1 MRLRLAGVSRQSRLG
16 RALWPALLAVVVAHA
31 VSDLL
36 HHPFLG
42 DTGDAAIVDAHL
54 TLWVPGTEAGGPS
67 EAVARDAAASL
78 QLTGRPATVKLRSG
92 GAAGS
97 VSGFLDDA
105 DGSASTGGEDGP
117 PRPSDLLVVS
127 SATVADLARG
137 RAQAL
142 FGSDAMA
149 ARDAEVLLRRARPL
163 AVLASDR
170 LVLAVRLR
178 SRLRSGEQLMAQLRD
193 RPHGRVFAVE
203 GDAWTKAQLGRLVQ
217 RAGVPGHVPYRA
229 YPSGGEAALGL
240 ESGDADVVLAP
251 ESALRDEIASGRM
264 RALSWPRAA
273 GAPPR
278 AWTAVLEAPGL
289 RPDQHARLKDELERL
304 GADAHWRAALRAQG
318 RNVDVAAVPRD
329 FLSRRLD
336 EASWLQRVT
345 ERLSTD

>member
-1 MRLRLAGVSRQSRLG
+1 
-16 RALWPALLAVVVAHA
+16 VVVAHA

-78 QLTGRPATVKLRSG
+78 QLTGRPATVKLRTG
-92 GAAGS
+92 GAAGA

-105 DGSASTGGEDGP
+105 DGAGSSGEDGP

-142 FGSDAMA
+142 FGSDAVA
-149 ARDAEVLLRRARPL
+149 ARDAELLLRRARPL

-178 SRLRSGEQLMAQLRD
+178 SRLRSGAQLMEDLRD
-193 RPHGRVFAVE
+193 RPHGHLFAVE

-251 ESALRDEIASGRM
+251 ASALRGEIAAGRM
-264 RALSWPRAA
+264 RALSWPLAAA
-273 GAPPR
+273 GAAPR

-289 RPDQHARLKDELERL
+289 RPDQHARLKDELARL

-318 RNVDVAAVPRD
+318 RNVAGESVPGD
-329 FLSRRLD
+329 FMARRLD
-336 EASWLQRVT
+336 DAEWLQRVT
-345 ERLSTD
+345 ARLSTD

>member
-1 MRLRLAGVSRQSRLG
+1 M
-16 RALWPALLAVVVAHA
+16 VVAHA

-78 QLTGRPATVKLRSG
+78 QLTGRPATVKLRAG
-92 GAAGS
+92 GAAGA
-97 VSGFLDDA
+97 VSGFLDDL
-105 DGSASTGGEDGP
+105 DGASDP
-117 PRPSDLLVVS
+117 APRPSDLLVVS

-142 FGSDAMA
+142 FGSDAVA
-149 ARDAEVLLRRARPL
+149 AREAEDALRRARPL

-178 SRLRSGEQLMAQLRD
+178 SRLRSGAQLVGDLRD
-193 RPHGRVFAVE
+193 RPHGHLFAVE
-203 GDAWTKAQLGRLVQ
+203 GDAWTKTQLGRLVQ

-251 ESALRDEIASGRM
+251 ASALRGEIAAGRV
-264 RALSWPRAA
+264 RALSWPRGA
-273 GAPPR
+273 GAAPR

-289 RPDQHARLKDELERL
+289 RPDQHARLKDELARL
-304 GADAHWRAALRAQG
+304 SADAHWRASLRAQG
-318 RNVDVAAVPRD
+318 RDVSVRAVPRD
-329 FLSRRLD
+329 FLARRLD
-336 EASWLQRVT
+336 DAAWLQRVT
-345 ERLSTD
+345 ARLSTD

>member
-1 MRLRLAGVSRQSRLG
+1 MSRQSRIG

-78 QLTGRPATVKLRSG
+78 QLTGRPATVKLRAG
-92 GAAGS
+92 GAAGA
-97 VSGFLDDA
+97 VSGFLDDLDGA
-105 DGSASTGGEDGP
+105 DGPA
-117 PRPSDLLVVS
+117 RPSDLLVVS

-142 FGSDAMA
+142 FGSDAVA
-149 ARDAEVLLRRARPL
+149 ARDAELLLRRARPL

-178 SRLRSGEQLMAQLRD
+178 SRLRTGAQLIGDLRD
-193 RPHGRVFAVE
+193 RPHGHLFAVE

-251 ESALRDEIASGRM
+251 QSALRGEIAAGRM
-264 RALSWPRAA
+264 RALAWPRDA
-273 GAPPR
+273 GAAPR

-289 RPDQHARLKDELERL
+289 RPDQHARLKDELARL
-304 GADAHWRAALRAQG
+304 SADTHWRASLRAQG
-318 RNVDVAAVPRD
+318 RNASGASVPRG
-329 FLSRRLD
+329 FLARGLD
-336 EASWLQRVT
+336 DAAWLQRVT
-345 ERLSTD
+345 ARLSTD